1 MAFGVLAAVRSTAG
15 GTGDVMRG
23 LWALACVLLCSTAPA
38 ETREWTASGK
48 KIQAEYVKYAFG
60 VVTLKTEDGKQL
72 RFPLARLS
80 PEDRV
85 YVSEMRKK
93 GSSKAS
99 KKDSS
104 ARTMRSSRGDPKV
117 VALMNPGETFTR
129 TADGETGITY
139 HVYVPTSFKPD
150 APPPIII
157 AFSPTGKGAGM
168 VKALKKSAEKAGWLV
183 AGCDK
188 LRNKFR
194 DRTEK
199 HEDEVLDDIL
209 KSIPHQ
215 TDRRCL
221 AGMSGGAMRAYSFL
235 QQGRRKEHYFAILA
249 LGGWLGGTSFLKL
262 KYKPNV
268 VVAQLNG
275 DNDKGANAWIK
286 RDAEALT
293 KSGCAVRAFK
303 FPGGHV
309 MAPPKIIDEAIAW
322 VVAEREKLEEQYR
335 KRTRRR

>member
-1 MAFGVLAAVRSTAG
+1 
-15 GTGDVMRG
+15 MRG
-23 LWALACVLLCSTAPA
+23 LPALACVLLCSTALA

-48 KIQAEYVKYAFG
+48 KVRAEYVKCVFG
-60 VVTLKTEDGKQL
+60 VVILETEDGKQL

-85 YVSEMRKK
+85 YVGEMRKK
-93 GSSKAS
+93 GSAKSSSKS
-99 KKDSS
+99 SS
-104 ARTMRSSRGDPKV
+104 ARRMRSSRGDPKV
-117 VALMNPGETFTR
+117 VAMMKPGETFTR

-157 AFSPTGKGAGM
+157 AFSPSGKGAGM
-168 VKALKKSAEKAGWLV
+168 VKALRKSAEKAGWLV

-209 KSIPHQ
+209 KSVPHQ
-215 TDRRCL
+215 IDRRCL

-235 QQGRRKEHYFAILA
+235 QQGRRKEDYFAILA
-249 LGGWLGGTSFLKL
+249 FGGWLGGTSFLRL
-262 KYKPNV
+262 KHKPNV
-268 VVAQLNG
+268 VVAQING
-275 DNDKGANAWIK
+275 ESDKGANAWLK

-293 KSGCAVRAFK
+293 KSGCVVDAFK

-309 MAPPKIIDEAIAW
+309 MAPPKTMDEAIEW

>member
-1 MAFGVLAAVRSTAG
+1 
-15 GTGDVMRG
+15 MRK
-23 LWALACVLLCSTAPA
+23 LLVLLCVLVCSTALA

-48 KIQAEYVKYAFG
+48 KIRAEYVKYVFG
-60 VVTLKTEDGKQL
+60 VVVLKAEDGRQL

-93 GSSKAS
+93 GSAKES
-99 KKDSS
+99 KKGSS
-104 ARTMRSSRGDPKV
+104 ARRMRSSRGDPKV
-117 VALMNPGETFTR
+117 VALMKPGETFTR
-129 TADGETGITY
+129 TAEGETGITY

-157 AFSPTGKGAGM
+157 AFSPSGNGARM
-168 VKALKKSAEKAGWLV
+168 VQLIKKSAEKVGWLV

-188 LRNKFR
+188 LKNKHR

-215 TDRRCL
+215 IDRRCL

-235 QQGRRKEHYFAILA
+235 QQSRRKEHYFAILA
-249 LGGWLGGTSFLKL
+249 FGGWLGGTSFLKL

-268 VVAQLNG
+268 VVAQING
-275 DNDKGANAWIK
+275 ESDKGANAWLK

-293 KSGCAVRAFK
+293 KSGCVVRAFK

-309 MAPPKIIDEAIAW
+309 TAPPEKMDEAIAW
-322 VVAEREKLEEQYR
+322 LVEERGKLEEQYR